1 MRQLALDLIAEAPA
15 SFDNFVAGPNTEAV
29 AALRMVAAGRS
40 PVSRVH
46 LWGEPASGKT
56 HLLRALAGTP
66 LGPAS
71 AIDAFSACGEAAAR
85 VIAVDDCDRLDDT
98 RQLALFRLF
107 NQRGDPGSAPIVTA
121 SRHAPIAL
129 TELRPELRTRLGSGL
144 VLALRPLT
152 DQERE
157 QALREAARAT
167 GVHTHDDV
175 FHYLLTRKARDLRS
189 LLAFFSAL
197 DRYALERQR
206 PLSAALAR
214 EFDALIDTPV
224 EPPAAPR
231 PIAGSGEPG

>member
-15 SFDNFVAGPNTEAV
+15 SFDNFVAGPNTEAL

-46 LWGEPASGKT
+46 LWGEPASGKS
-56 HLLRALAGTP
+56 HLLRALGGTP

-85 VIAVDDCDRLDDT
+85 VIAVDDCDQLDDT

-107 NQRGDPGSAPIVTA
+107 NQRASPGSAPIVTA

-214 EFDALIDTPV
+214 EFDALITPPV
-224 EPPAAPR
+224 EPMAAPR
-231 PIAGSGEPG
+231 SIAGSGEPG